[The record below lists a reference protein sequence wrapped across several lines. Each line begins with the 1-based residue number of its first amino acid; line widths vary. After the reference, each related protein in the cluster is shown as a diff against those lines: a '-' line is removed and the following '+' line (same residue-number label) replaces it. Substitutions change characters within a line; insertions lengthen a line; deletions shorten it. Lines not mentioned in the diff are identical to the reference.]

1 MGTDT
6 GTGTEVLK
14 IRSTGTEHVRVAFEK
29 YCTETCTE
37 GGLTKIRVRENNRS
51 TGRKSKIFRTLS
63 RRKTQ
68 IYNFMNKN
76 HFEKQKHCRM
86 EFNKYDTTHQKINWG
101 EWGVFKVSRNENCVL
116 NS

>member
-14 IRSTGTEHVRVAFEK
+14 IRSTGTEHVRVKFEK
-29 YCTETCTE
+29 YCTGTCTE
-37 GGLTKIRVRENNRS
+37 CRLVKIRVRENNTS
-51 TGRKSKIFRTLS
+51 TGRKSKISRTLS

-76 HFEKQKHCRM
+76 HFEKQKHSRM
-86 EFNKYDTTHQKINWG
+86 EFNKYDTTHLKINWG
-101 EWGVFKVSRNENCVL
+101 EWGVFKVSTNENCVL

>member
-6 GTGTEVLK
+6 GADTEVLK
-14 IRSTGTEHVRVAFEK
+14 IRSTGTEHVRVKFEK
-29 YCTETCTE
+29 YCTGTCTE
-37 GGLTKIRVRENNRS
+37 CELVKIRVRENNTS
-51 TGRKSKIFRTLS
+51 TGRKSKISRTLS

-86 EFNKYDTTHQKINWG
+86 EFNKYDTTKAY
-101 EWGVFKVSRNENCVL
+101 F
-116 NS
+116 